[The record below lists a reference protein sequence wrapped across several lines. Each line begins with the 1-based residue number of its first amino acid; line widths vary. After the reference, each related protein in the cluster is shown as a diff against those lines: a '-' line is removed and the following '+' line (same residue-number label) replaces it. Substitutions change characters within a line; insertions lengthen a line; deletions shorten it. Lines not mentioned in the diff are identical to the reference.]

1 MGYGTIGKRVADAVM
16 RMDDMELVGV
26 IKQTPDYEGEVA
38 IGKGIKL
45 YTYEDRVSKFEK
57 AGIKVAGTVNDLIKN
72 VDVIID
78 ATPDG
83 VGAENRA
90 KIYEPAGLRAIFQG
104 GEEAEVAEV
113 SFNALANYDV
123 PLARGLLG

>member
-16 RMDDMELVGV
+16 RMDDMELIGV

-38 IGKGIKL
+38 ISKGIKL
-45 YTYEDRVSKFEK
+45 YTYEDRISKFEK
-57 AGIKVAGTVNDLIKN
+57 AGIKVAGTVNDLIKD

-83 VGAENRA
+83 VGAENRSR
-90 KIYEPAGLRAIFQG
+90 IYEPSGLRAIFQG
-104 GEEAEVAEV
+104 GEEAR
-113 SFNALANYDV
+113 L
-123 PLARGLLG
+123 PK